1 MAASRYSHWQVQL
14 RLYWTAVRDH
24 AAPYSV
30 VLVLLPTQRSW
41 IIHPTL
47 DIDQWRVECCLLTE
61 GVDVVLM
68 YCSYRSNSNK
78 SKVTWNILH
87 LPQSSAALWRHEA
100 LGWSDWP
107 LSTMGT
113 KLAQTSAFRTDG
125 THGLWIQEQAQSG
138 SEPTRHHTP
147 TPPPQSAAS
156 PGPLIHSPS
165 GRLIM

>member
-1 MAASRYSHWQVQL
+1 MAASRYSQRQL
-14 RLYWTAVRDH
+14 QKRVYWAAVSGQ

-30 VLVLLPTQRSW
+30 VLVLLPTQRIW

-47 DIDQWRVECCLLTE
+47 DTDQWCVECCSLTE

-68 YCSYRSNSNK
+68 YCSYHSS
-78 SKVTWNILH
+78 SNILH

-113 KLAQTSAFRTDG
+113 MLAQTSAFRNDG
-125 THGLWIQEQAQSG
+125 RHGLWIQEQAQSG
-138 SEPTRHHTP
+138 SEPTRHR
-147 TPPPQSAAS
+147 PPSLPRSATS
-156 PGPLIHSPS
+156 PCPLIHSPS